1 MNCVPSY
8 MRFRSR
14 CLLVVL
20 YVCCAVLRAQGPP
33 PAADAT
39 YGRLDA
45 LIRETPVERMDKA
58 WLSSRVYQQF
68 PDTQR
73 YLKKLMKDPALA
85 AKSQKM
91 ARLRMAANLRA
102 LAKVVRDLGITLEIT
117 DSGRMRGI
125 TSDLDQTVWVIGE
138 VPGGK
143 RPSFEE
149 IERRWKAAL
158 QEEGV
163 DPARADMTL
172 FDGDMF
178 LPDVSNAK
186 IGAAEHV
193 ATVARSVLAMRQQ
206 EGYYV
211 APGGNREMSQVRPLN
226 EGRTIR
232 LAAAPDGRNL
242 KMNGEVF
249 NIDAFERGEA
259 EIDYRP
265 TREYAQRFR
274 DVNAPKPSQNALG
287 NAAEN
292 LGQFLTHSTDPVARQ
307 KYANRLINQALARV
321 LSCTQA
327 SPDGSLTYASVH
339 LDERLS
345 GEQKRAFKEQFIRQ
359 AFGLF
364 LPDAMVREY
373 ITLLDTSLAV
383 EHGGSYDA
391 ATLYAPWT
399 GEARRKLRASG
410 EELEPQELERR
421 VLEESERIY
430 LNKLTTILVEGA
442 ADVLT
447 NAIRDDLT
455 PEGWQ
460 RHRSELGADP
470 AAVRLRTEKILAERG
485 VEIAFMF
492 EAIEMLDDSNG
503 RMRLRKKVLD
513 AVPHGPLQSTAQK
526 ASELAQAGRRAIDDW
541 LSASARSGRLEAPEQ
556 FYTKLDGEVRAIA
569 GERTGDQPV
578 LPREEA
584 VAMLAGKI
592 AFAQGVGKARAYEK
606 VSQALGEFTREAG
619 RLGSAQGKAYFKQA
633 VGNLN
638 FVFFAGAA
646 NSLIGTYEQSCLK
659 GGLSTGECQDA
670 LAWQGAKEFF
680 WNLPLVESYGQM
692 FTGWMDVNEGN
703 AAGFTTVAVGLGQ
716 IAGLAAMQAYAVV
729 SLAKGAYDISYG
741 YLEETWREDLL
752 EQALKAQVTGG
763 ADPPTI
769 RCSEATLEQRQ
780 LPLYPIFGGP
790 GEIHPESEGWLGE
803 KRMAAARGEFGSSV
817 NLELIAKG
825 FTPQSRE
832 WKAER
837 ERLLSKYACE
847 LPYYHRMAKL
857 YEHLAPTVRRY
868 TAAGSGDMADTSLA
882 AIDSC
887 VKVRRD
893 NYEKERAE
901 AERKGVEALT
911 AFHEAQRT
919 KPGALSV
926 CMARGVEEASPL
938 LRPIINRE
946 IHKWLSKQPDEYK
959 NNFTTLRERTVG
971 RTLLDDLY
979 AEVEGRFGEITP
991 DTKAQLLNKL
1001 ADRLIREYVYS
1012 QYSTVKR
1019 EEMRWEV
1026 ERKMAAAAAL
1036 AEHAQRTLEN
1046 IEAGR
1051 QRLNVQFREAY
1062 ASATETAYRAAESA
1076 GPPKVRLTLPGYAVR
1091 LGEAVPADALVMGE
1105 SRPGDAAP
1113 ANNWTVNIRRTIE
1126 GEPGKT
1132 PPPDLIVT
1140 DALAKELA
1148 QDGMELVSLA
1158 ATLTAEV
1165 KDATGNVI
1173 ARDEG
1178 VINYYDVLPKP
1189 GAGQETAGREN
1200 PPSAGESGPSLEQAS
1215 GQAAAARR
1223 NEERV
1228 AGEVSNLC
1236 DREKQSAAML
1246 QQMLESGNRLA
1257 AQAESDRTKLRATL
1271 DQLEQTAG
1279 QAETL
1284 AEQASEAA
1292 QAAGRIRQTAEQNAL
1307 RVCEG
1312 MLRARTLP
1320 DPQRAAA
1327 TRELA
1332 GGVSLCEMQASDAAN
1347 QVKTAQEA
1355 AQRAEALRGQAER
1368 LLQNV
1373 ERPASLE
1380 AIRGAVGPNGIGASV
1395 RGARM
1400 RAERVVQAAAELAET
1415 DKAAAAAAAAVES
1428 QRAALQDRPD
1438 GMDILAGTSAAAGVA
1453 QQAAQQART
1462 CVDELQSLLSERERE
1477 QAAQRT
1483 RLESAQRELQA
1494 LQEALAGNTVKSRL
1508 QEAASQA
1515 RAAAETAEV
1524 FAGSAGQAAA
1534 DAANCLKIAGEGQA
1548 PSPEP
1553 AGDVFFEDCSK
1564 YPGSLSVFAPAP
1576 GQAPCI
1582 CSPGLEWNTSNTACI
1597 DCNELGRQ
1605 ALEANRS
1612 GDRAT
1617 AQRLV
1622 AQGANCSW
1630 YATATETLRLM
1641 GPSSQCMEL
1650 ERRYLTAMQQ
1660 GDRGGAQ
1667 AIRQQAQGCD
1677 WTGQAVAVENAQE
1690 CLNLDRQML
1699 QAVQA
1704 RNTQLAGTLLS
1715 RMYERS
1721 CRVSPAAQDVVQRLL
1736 NSPPPAAV
1744 DQGAWMR
1751 ALEGMRRTWEQIM
1764 RANWGGGGQSPVG
1777 PGRTSGG
1784 GVSMDPQ
1791 PVVEAPASVGDIEA
1805 FKRQVRERHQA
1816 VWKPLWCKKLW
1827 SGCGIIPGTARDGL
1841 VGLADQAKTQRQLDR
1856 AKRMLPCYDSCVVNR
1871 ATRGDIEA
1879 VARDCFNNC
1888 KRTVQ

>member
-1 MNCVPSY
+1 MTSIPS
-8 MRFRSR
+8 FQSR
-14 CLLVVL
+14 CLLIVL
-20 YVCCAVLRAQGPP
+20 FTCCALLRAQGQP

-39 YGRLDA
+39 YRQLETV
-45 LIRETPVERMDKA
+45 IRATPAEQMDGA
-58 WLSSRVYQQF
+58 WLSSRVYQPF
-68 PDTQR
+68 PKTQT
-73 YLKKLMKDPALA
+73 YLKKLMKEPSLA

-102 LAKVVRDLGITLEIT
+102 LSKVVRDLGITLEIT

-178 LPDVSNAK
+178 LPDVTNAK

-193 ATVARSVLAMRQQ
+193 ATVARNVLEMRQQ

-232 LAAAPDGRNL
+232 LGPAPDQRNVM
-242 KMNGEVF
+242 MNGSLF
-249 NIDAFERGEA
+249 SIDAFERGEV
-259 EIDYRP
+259 EIDFRP
-265 TREYAQRFR
+265 TREYALRYS
-274 DVNAPKPSQNALG
+274 DVNTPKPSQNALG

-327 SPDGSLTYASVH
+327 SPNGGLTYASVH
-339 LDERLS
+339 LDKQLS
-345 GEQKRAFKEQFIRQ
+345 AEEKGAFKEQFIRQ

-364 LPDAMVREY
+364 LSDAMVREY

-383 EHGGSYDA
+383 EHGEGYNA
-391 ATLYAPWT
+391 AALYAPWN
-399 GEARRKLRASG
+399 GEARQKLRASG
-410 EELEPQELERR
+410 EDMEPRELEQR
-421 VLEESERIY
+421 VVEESERIY
-430 LNKLTTILVEGA
+430 LNKLTPLLVEGA
-442 ADVLT
+442 VDVLEH
-447 NAIRDDLT
+447 AVREDLT

-460 RHRSELGADP
+460 RSRSKLGQDA
-470 AAVRLRTEKILAERG
+470 AAVRLSTEKLFAERG
-485 VEIAFMF
+485 IEISLVF
-492 EAIEMLDDSNG
+492 EAIEMVDDSSG
-503 RMRLRKKVLD
+503 RMRLRKRLLD
-513 AVPHGPLQSTAQK
+513 AAPYGPLQGMMQGLSD
-526 ASELAQAGRRAIDDW
+526 LARAGRTAIDDW
-541 LSASARSGRLEAPEQ
+541 LSASARSGRLEAPEK
-556 FYTKLDGEVRAIA
+556 FYTKLDGEVRAIT
-569 GERTGDQPV
+569 GERTGEEPR

-584 VAMLAGKI
+584 VAMLAAKI
-592 AFAQGVGKARAYEK
+592 AFAQGVGKARAYES
-606 VSQALGEFTREAG
+606 VSQALGEFAREAG
-619 RLGSAQGKAYFKQA
+619 RQGLAHGRAYFKEA
-633 VGNLN
+633 LGNLN
-638 FVFFAGAA
+638 FLFFAGAA
-646 NSLIGTYEQSCLK
+646 NSLISTYEQSCLK
-659 GGLSTGECQDA
+659 GGLSSSACGDA

-680 WNLPLVESYGQM
+680 WNLPLAETYGQM

-716 IAGLAAMQAYAVV
+716 IAGLAAMQAYTVV
-729 SLAKGAYDISYG
+729 SLVKGAYDISYG
-741 YLEETWREDLL
+741 YLEETWRDDLL
-752 EQALKAQVTGG
+752 EQALKAQVTGR
-763 ADPPTI
+763 AETPTI

-817 NLELIAKG
+817 NLELLAKG

-832 WKAER
+832 WKTER

-857 YEHLAPTVRRY
+857 YEHLRPTVQRY
-868 TAAGSGDMADTSLA
+868 TAAASRDMADTSVV

-893 NYEKERAE
+893 NYERELA
-901 AERKGVEALT
+901 AAQGNGPEALT

-926 CMARGVEEASPL
+926 CLARGVEEASPL

-946 IHKWLSKQPDEYK
+946 IHAWLKAQPEAYQD
-959 NNFTTLRERTVG
+959 NFTTLRERTVG
-971 RTLLDDLY
+971 RTFLDDLY
-979 AEVEGRFGEITP
+979 AEVEGRFGQVTP
-991 DTKAQLLNKL
+991 DTKAQLLNTL

-1019 EEMRWEV
+1019 EEVQWEV
-1026 ERKMAAAAAL
+1026 DRQMAAAAAL
-1036 AEHAQRTLEN
+1036 AEHAQRVLSN
-1046 IEAGR
+1046 IEAGK
-1051 QRLNVQFREAY
+1051 QRLDGQFREAY
-1062 ASATETAYRAAESA
+1062 ASAAESAYRAAESA
-1076 GPPKVRLTLPGYAVR
+1076 GPPKVRLLLPGYAVR
-1091 LGEAVPADALVMGE
+1091 LGEAAETDALVMGE
-1105 SRPGDAAP
+1105 YRPGDAASA
-1113 ANNWTVNIRRTIE
+1113 ANNWSVNIRRTIQ
-1126 GEPGKT
+1126 GEASKT
-1132 PPPDLIVT
+1132 QPPDLIVT

-1148 QDGMELVSLA
+1148 QDGMGLVSLS
-1158 ATLTAEV
+1158 ATLTAEL
-1165 KDATGNVI
+1165 KDASGNVI

-1189 GAGQETAGREN
+1189 GAGQETAGREAS
-1200 PPSAGESGPSLEQAS
+1200 PGPGESEPSLEEAL

-1223 NEERV
+1223 NEERA
-1228 AGEVSNLC
+1228 AGEVSDLC
-1236 DREKQSAAML
+1236 NREKQAAAML
-1246 QQMLESGNRLA
+1246 EQMLQSGDSLA
-1257 AQAESDRTKLRATL
+1257 AQAESERSRLRATL
-1271 DQLEQTAG
+1271 DQLEQLARE
-1279 QAETL
+1279 AETL
-1284 AEQASEAA
+1284 ADRAIEAA
-1292 QAAGRIRQTAEQNAL
+1292 QATGRIRQAIEQNAL

-1312 MLRARTLP
+1312 MQRARALTGP
-1320 DPQRAAA
+1320 RRDAA

-1332 GGVSLCEMQASDAAN
+1332 GGVSLCEMQANDAAN

-1355 AQRAEALRGQAER
+1355 ARRAEALRAQVQR

-1380 AIRGAVGPNGIGASV
+1380 AIRGALGQNGIGASV

-1400 RAERVVQAAAELAET
+1400 RAERTAQAAAELAEVE
-1415 DKAAAAAAAAVES
+1415 KASAAAAAAIDR
-1428 QRAALQDRPD
+1428 QRAALQNRPD
-1438 GMDILAGTSAAAGVA
+1438 GLDILANTSAAAGSA
-1453 QQAAQQART
+1453 QQAAQAARL
-1462 CVDELQSLLSERERE
+1462 CVDELQALLAERER
-1477 QAAQRT
+1477 QAAAQRE
-1483 RLESAQRELQA
+1483 RMESAQRELQA
-1494 LQEALAGNTVKSRL
+1494 LQEALAGNTEKGRL
-1508 QEAASQA
+1508 EEAASQA
-1515 RAAAETAEV
+1515 RAAADTAEL
-1524 FAGSAGQAAA
+1524 FAEAVTQAAA
-1534 DAANCLKIAGEGQA
+1534 DAANCLRMAGEVQTPA
-1548 PSPEP
+1548 PEP
-1553 AGDVFFEDCSK
+1553 TREVPFEDCSRF
-1564 YPGSLSVFAPAP
+1564 PGSIAVFAPAP
-1576 GQAPCI
+1576 GQAPCV
-1582 CSPGLEWNTSNTACI
+1582 CSPGLEWNTSRTACI
-1597 DCNELGRQ
+1597 NCDELGRQ
-1605 ALEANRS
+1605 ALEANRR
-1612 GDRAT
+1612 GDGAT

-1622 AQGANCSW
+1622 NEAANCSW
-1630 YATATETLRLM
+1630 YATAVETLRLT
-1641 GPSSQCMEL
+1641 GPSSQCMAL
-1650 ERRYLTAMQQ
+1650 EQRYYAAMQQ

-1677 WTGQAVAVENAQE
+1677 WTEQAATLENAQE
-1690 CLNLDRQML
+1690 CLNLDQQML

-1704 RNTQLAGTLLS
+1704 RNPQLAGALLS
-1715 RMYERS
+1715 RMYERN
-1721 CRVSPAAQDVVQRLL
+1721 CRVSPTAQNVVQTLL
-1736 NSPPPAAV
+1736 NSPPPPAV
-1744 DQGAWMR
+1744 DQGAWIR

-1764 RANWGGGGQSPVG
+1764 RANRDGGGQPPVD

-1784 GVSMDPQ
+1784 GVNADPQ
-1791 PVVEAPASVGDIEA
+1791 PVVEAQASVGDIEA
-1805 FKRQVRERHQA
+1805 FKRQVRERYQTA
-1816 VWKPLWCKKLW
+1816 WYPLWCKKLW